1 MHEFLVDQVVPELV
15 SRIKNIE
22 VVYKVTTTTLT
33 NEDTVAFLSP
43 YGLTTLSITTLSRW
57 MHAVAIRYKKCE
69 KHYFVDGLERP
80 ETIAYRRPI
89 FTNKYLSF
97 ELRTHRWIQI
107 TKEDSKL
114 LESNGDIAGN
124 CGFSLMMELRWLSTI
139 VWIQEAST
147 SFKTRSKIDELPFG
161 GNLSVRKDSESRPVM
176 FIGKDEAIY
185 KQFLFL

>member
-1 MHEFLVDQVVPELV
+1 M
-15 SRIKNIE
+15 
-22 VVYKVTTTTLT
+22 
-33 NEDTVAFLSP
+33 
-43 YGLTTLSITTLSRW
+43 
-57 MHAVAIRYKKCE
+57 
-69 KHYFVDGLERP
+69 DGLERP

-185 KQFLFL
+185 KQFLFYPSKNWVSPKGERPPLLPKDGSTSSMISAFICCEHGLLQQIVPMNILAKNPPLLWEELLYRQGSCN